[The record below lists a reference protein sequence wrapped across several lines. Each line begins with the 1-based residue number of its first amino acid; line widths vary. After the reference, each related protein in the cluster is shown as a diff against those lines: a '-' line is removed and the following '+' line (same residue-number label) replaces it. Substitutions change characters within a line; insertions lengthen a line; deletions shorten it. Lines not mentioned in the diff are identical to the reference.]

1 MVSWKKRT
9 LPAAAVILAIAG
21 YMLRSGLY
29 TVAVDHKNLLV
40 RGHPLEIV
48 LWICTAA
55 AAGAA
60 VLDSLGT
67 PRQTVYEQCFRR
79 SLISAL
85 GHILAASGILLT
97 VLRQDVSMGPTA
109 PLWKILGMG
118 SAALLCLA
126 GFQRAMGKCVFFG
139 SYALTSVFFA
149 LHLVGNYQRWCAD
162 PQLQNYVFAFLGTLL
177 MMVFCYQQAALCV
190 GLGKSRQQRLMGLLA
205 MYCCFAAMANM
216 PDPQL
221 YLCSGIFAV
230 SSLCR
235 PEEAE

>member
-1 MVSWKKRT
+1 MITKKRT
-9 LPAAAVILAIAG
+9 LPILAVILAIAG
-21 YMLRSGLY
+21 YMLRSALF
-29 TVAVDHKNLLV
+29 TVAVDHKNLLI
-40 RGHPLEIV
+40 RGHPLEAA

-55 AAGAA
+55 MASVA

-67 PRQTVYEQCFRR
+67 HRRTNFEQCFRG

-97 VLRQDVSMGPTA
+97 VLRQVMPLGPTA
-109 PLWKILGMG
+109 PVWKMVGMG

-126 GFQRAMGKCVFFG
+126 GFQRALGKRVFFG
-139 SYALTSVFFA
+139 SYALASVFFA
-149 LHLVGNYQRWCAD
+149 LHLVGHYQTWCAD

-190 GLGKSRQQRLMGLLA
+190 DMGSSRQQRLSGLLA

-221 YLCSGIFAV
+221 YLCGGIFTLT
-230 SSLCR
+230 SLCR
-235 PEEAE
+235 PAAAE